1 MNQGNNILILNY
13 KISGNHQRHLT
24 LLQHSLN
31 SPALLLT
38 EVGDVLQDCYS
49 MAVSCLFHLTNLLP
63 GAVLVVPQDVLQ
75 IIFVIILILSSYKY
89 IVIINIIRYN
99 EMFNINI
106 TENVLTHQIQRY
118 KHYKIQ

>member
-49 MAVSCLFHLTNLLP
+49 IVASCLLHLTDLLP
-63 GAVLVVPQDVLQ
+63 RVVLVVPLC
-75 IIFVIILILSSYKY
+75 II
-89 IVIINIIRYN
+89 IVIYFTSCKL
-99 EMFNINI
+99 ECP
-106 TENVLTHQIQRY
+106 Y
-118 KHYKIQ
+118 KHHKMH

>member
-49 MAVSCLFHLTNLLP
+49 MEGSSLLHLTDPLP
-63 GAVLVVPQDVLQ
+63 GVVLLVLQDVLQ
-75 IIFVIILILSSYKY
+75 IIYVNICSSCKLYC
-89 IVIINIIRYN
+89 
-99 EMFNINI
+99 
-106 TENVLTHQIQRY
+106 HY